1 MNINDGND
9 KVYQAHISTHTRN
22 FIILSFFVWK
32 KVENFLDFIR
42 PFRLTC
48 PNVCSACW
56 WRFLICKNKEK
67 THKWDVHD
75 ISSFIIFKL
84 VVNKALTSKARI
96 IYFLI
101 LKTRTVQ
108 LLELIT
114 GQAGFKH
121 NIKRWMTEI
130 INILRK
136 VLNFA
141 LLQSFIFFYERLWW
155 TKFKKGDG
163 KDSSDKTII

>member
-1 MNINDGND
+1 M
-9 KVYQAHISTHTRN
+9 
-22 FIILSFFVWK
+22 
-32 KVENFLDFIR
+32 
-42 PFRLTC
+42 
-48 PNVCSACW
+48 
-56 WRFLICKNKEK
+56 
-67 THKWDVHD
+67 
-75 ISSFIIFKL
+75 
-84 VVNKALTSKARI
+84 
-96 IYFLI
+96 
-101 LKTRTVQ
+101 Q

-130 INILRK
+130 INIPRK

-155 TKFKKGDG
+155 TEFKKGDD